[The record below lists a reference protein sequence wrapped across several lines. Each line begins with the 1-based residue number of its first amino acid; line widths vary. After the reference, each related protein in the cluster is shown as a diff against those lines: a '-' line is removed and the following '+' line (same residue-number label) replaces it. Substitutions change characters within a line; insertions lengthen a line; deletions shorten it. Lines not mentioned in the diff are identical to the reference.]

1 MLETCEW
8 LHKVLAPLPVVAY
21 PFDLK
26 RLPRNGIYFL
36 YEQGEACGH
45 HGHWPRIV
53 RVGTHTACHFRSP
66 VVAYPFDLK
75 RLPRNGIYFLYE
87 QGEACGHHGHW
98 PRIVR
103 VGTHKEGNFRSRI
116 SEHFL
121 LNERRMNFDVTRPRP
136 HDRSIFRKN
145 IGRALLNRER
155 DPYLEIWEVDMT
167 PSANRAARRGRRDID
182 KEKQI
187 EGEVT
192 RILRE
197 RFSFRFV
204 VLEGQEKRMGSEGIE
219 SRLIGTL
226 AGCQM
231 CQPSPAWLGLHSP
244 KPKIRQSGLW
254 LEQQ

>member
-8 LHKVLAPLPVVAY
+8 LHKVLAPL
-21 PFDLK
+21 
-26 RLPRNGIYFL
+26 
-36 YEQGEACGH
+36 
-45 HGHWPRIV
+45 
-53 RVGTHTACHFRSP
+53 P

-254 LEQQ
+254 LEQHLDAPALDDADRETLVRAIANTQRWEADNV

>member
-8 LHKVLAPLPVVAY
+8 LHEVLAPLPVVAY

-36 YEQGEACGH
+36 YEQGESWGH
-45 HGHWPRIV
+45 SGS
-53 RVGTHTACHFRSP
+53 G
-66 VVAYPFDLK
+66 
-75 RLPRNGIYFLYE
+75 
-87 QGEACGHHGHW
+87 

-121 LNERRMNFDVTRPRP
+121 PSERRMDFDVTRPRP

-145 IGRALLNRER
+145 IGRALLNRDQ

-167 PSANRAARRGRRDID
+167 PSADRAAWRDRRDID
-182 KEKQI
+182 KEKRT
-187 EGEVT
+187 EDEVT
-192 RILRE
+192 RVLRE

-204 VLEGQEKRMGSEGIE
+204 VLEGQKKRIGTEGIE

-226 AGCQM
+226 ARCQI

-254 LEQQ
+254 LEQHLDAPALDKVDRETLVQAIANTQRCEGNYV

>member
-45 HGHWPRIV
+45 HGP
-53 RVGTHTACHFRSP
+53 G
-66 VVAYPFDLK
+66 
-75 RLPRNGIYFLYE
+75 
-87 QGEACGHHGHW
+87 

-121 LNERRMNFDVTRPRP
+121 PDERKMDFDVTRPR
-136 HDRSIFRKN
+136 
-145 IGRALLNRER
+145 
-155 DPYLEIWEVDMT
+155 IWEVDMT
-167 PSANRAARRGRRDID
+167 PSANRATWRSRRDID

-187 EGEVT
+187 EAEVT
-192 RILRE
+192 RIL
-197 RFSFRFV
+197 
-204 VLEGQEKRMGSEGIE
+204 
-219 SRLIGTL
+219 
-226 AGCQM
+226 
-231 CQPSPAWLGLHSP
+231 
-244 KPKIRQSGLW
+244 
-254 LEQQ
+254 

>member
-1 MLETCEW
+1 MSETCEW
-8 LHKVLAPLPVVAY
+8 LHEVLAPLLVVAY

-26 RLPRNGIYFL
+26 RLPRNGVYFF
-36 YEQGEACGH
+36 YEQGEAWGH
-45 HGHWPRIV
+45 RGP
-53 RVGTHTACHFRSP
+53 G
-66 VVAYPFDLK
+66 
-75 RLPRNGIYFLYE
+75 
-87 QGEACGHHGHW
+87 

-121 LNERRMNFDVTRPRP
+121 PNDRRMDFDVTKPRP

-145 IGRALLNRER
+145 IGRALLNRDR

-167 PSANRAARRGRRDID
+167 PSANRNAWRDRRDID

-187 EGEVT
+187 EGDVT
-192 RILRE
+192 QILRE

-204 VLEGQEKRMGSEGIE
+204 VLEGQEKRMGTEGIE

-226 AGCQM
+226 ARCQT
-231 CQPSPAWLGLHSP
+231 CQTSPAWLGLHSP

-254 LEQQ
+254 LEQHLDALALDDTDRETRVRAIANTQRCEGNYV